1 RSALLRHRHLRP
13 LRVRELLVH
22 RHPDRRHRRPGPRA
36 QERSQPAGP
45 ARADRRHPGQLHD
58 RLHRG
63 HAAVSALKEAE
74 EAAAFVRG
82 RSKLRPVLGL
92 VLGSGLG
99 AFADSLKAATRIPFA
114 EIPHFPAAT
123 AIGHRGE
130 LVLGMAGDTPV
141 AVMNGRVH
149 YYEGYSPAQVVFPV
163 RVLGRLGIKTIV
175 MTNAAGSVNVNYK
188 PGELMIIT
196 DHINYMGI
204 NPLIGPNEEQFG
216 PRFFDMSEAYD
227 PKLQEIA
234 ERACSKVG
242 MTVRRGV
249 YIGFNGPSYETP
261 AEIKAAR
268 TLGADAV
275 GMSTVPE
282 VIAARHMGVRV
293 LAISCITNMAA
304 GVIKKKLHH
313 TEVLAVA
320 QEAAGRVRRL
330 LRRFLEGYS

>member
-1 RSALLRHRHLRP
+1 
-13 LRVRELLVH
+13 
-22 RHPDRRHRRPGPRA
+22 
-36 QERSQPAGP
+36 
-45 ARADRRHPGQLHD
+45 
-58 RLHRG
+58 
-63 HAAVSALKEAE
+63 VSAFEQAE
-74 EAAAFVRG
+74 EAAAVVRG
-82 RSKLRPVLGL
+82 RSHLRPVVGL

-99 AFADSLKAATRIPFA
+99 AFADSLGGATRIPFA
-114 EIPHFPAAT
+114 EIPHFPTAT

-130 LVLGMAGDTPV
+130 MVLGTAGDTPV

-149 YYEGYSPAQVVFPV
+149 YYEGYTPQEVVFPV
-163 RVLGRLGIKTIV
+163 RVLGRLGIKV
-175 MTNAAGSVNVNYK
+175 LLMTNAAGSVNVNYK

-204 NPLIGPNEEQFG
+204 NPLIGANDERFG

-227 PKLQEIA
+227 PKLQEVA

-249 YIGFNGPSYETP
+249 YIAFNGPSYETP
-261 AEIKAAR
+261 AEIKASR

-282 VIAARHMGVRV
+282 VIAARHMGIRV

-313 TEVLAVA
+313 LEVLEVA
-320 QEAAGRVRRL
+320 EKVKAGLLDVLGRVIVDAARL
-330 LRRFLEGYS
+330 A